1 MFYELFINKRLKD
14 TYHTAIICFI
24 SVIIHKNRTMSQ

>member
-14 TYHTAIICFI
+14 TYHTAIICFN
-24 SVIIHKNRTMSQ
+24 SVMIHKYRTVI